1 MSGEGPGAVRVAPGT
16 IELNADRTPSER
28 LRLVILNTGDRPV
41 QIGSHLHLPDANSA
55 LAFDREAA
63 EGFRL
68 DLPAGTSQRFEPGA
82 SREVAAVAL
91 RGRRVV
97 PGLQVKPAG
106 DARAGEPAAAGGA
119 AETSRTAD
127 AGAVGAAETSRTADA
142 GMGGAAGTLRM
153 ADAGAVGAAE
163 TSRTA
168 DAEAGNAAEAS
179 PTADAGAVGA
189 AESSRSAATGA
200 IGAAE
205 SSRAAGAGA
214 GVLAIPRA
222 AYAAL
227 YGPTVGDQVRLGD
240 TDLWVEVERDLTVG
254 GEEVVFGGGKSIRES
269 MGQGTTTR
277 AEGAP
282 DTVITNVLVI
292 DWWGIVRADVGIR
305 DARIVALGKAGNPDI
320 ADGIHP
326 DLRIGPSTDVISGE
340 GRILTAGGI
349 DSHVHLLSPSQ
360 LHEASASGI
369 TTIVGGGTG
378 PSEGSKATTV
388 TPGAWHLQQMHRAL
402 DDFPLNVLLLGKG
415 NTVSAEGLAE
425 QALAGAAGYKV
436 HEDWGST
443 PAAINAALQAADDW
457 GLQVALHADSLNEAG
472 FVESTLAA
480 IAGRSIHAF
489 HVEGAGG
496 GHAPDILSIAAHPHV
511 IPGSTNPT
519 LPHTVNT
526 VAEHLDMLMVC
537 HHLNPE
543 VPEDLAFAESRIR
556 ATTIAAEDILHD
568 LGALSITS
576 SDAQAMGR
584 IGEVITRT
592 WQVAHVMKLR
602 RGHLDLGG
610 PPNLGPAD
618 PTRGGAGTTG
628 SAGAVGGSR
637 AIVGAAEAGGARVAA
652 TGLPTDTGRRAIGS
666 LADNDRVRRYVAKYT
681 INPAVAHGIDHLVG
695 SVEPG
700 KLADLALWEP
710 AFFGVRPALV
720 IKGGTIAWAALGDPN
735 ASIPTPQPV
744 LMRPAFGDAIGA
756 RTSYSFVAPA
766 ALENGLAERLELRR
780 ELLAVRPTRDI
791 GKAQMKNNDALPSI
805 HIDPETFA
813 ITVDGNLIEPAP
825 AERLPLA
832 QLYQM
837 F

>member
-1 MSGEGPGAVRVAPGT
+1 MVEIS
-16 IELNADRTPSER
+16 
-28 LRLVILNTGDRPV
+28 
-41 QIGSHLHLPDANSA
+41 
-55 LAFDREAA
+55 
-63 EGFRL
+63 
-68 DLPAGTSQRFEPGA
+68 
-82 SREVAAVAL
+82 
-91 RGRRVV
+91 
-97 PGLQVKPAG
+97 
-106 DARAGEPAAAGGA
+106 
-119 AETSRTAD
+119 
-127 AGAVGAAETSRTADA
+127 
-142 GMGGAAGTLRM
+142 
-153 ADAGAVGAAE
+153 
-163 TSRTA
+163 
-168 DAEAGNAAEAS
+168 
-179 PTADAGAVGA
+179 
-189 AESSRSAATGA
+189 
-200 IGAAE
+200 
-205 SSRAAGAGA
+205 
-214 GVLAIPRA
+214 RA

-240 TDLWVEVERDLTVG
+240 TDLWVEVEQDLTVG

-277 AEGAP
+277 REGAP

-292 DWWGIVRADVGIR
+292 DWWGIIRADVGIR
-305 DARIVALGKAGNPDI
+305 DGRIVALGKAGNPDI

-326 DLRIGPSTDVISGE
+326 DLRIGPSTDVIAGE

-443 PAAINAALQAADDW
+443 PAAIDAALKAADDW

-480 IAGRSIHAF
+480 IGGRSIHAF

-556 ATTIAAEDILHD
+556 ATTIAAEDVLHD

-592 WQVAHVMKLR
+592 WQVAHVMKHR
-602 RGHLDLGG
+602 RGHLNLGG
-610 PPNLGPAD
+610 PPDLGPV
-618 PTRGGAGTTG
+618 PTGT
-628 SAGAVGGSR
+628 
-637 AIVGAAEAGGARVAA
+637 
-652 TGLPTDTGRRAIGS
+652 PTSSSTKIGS

-780 ELLAVRPTRDI
+780 ELLAVRPTRDV
-791 GKAQMKNNDALPSI
+791 GKAQMRNNDALPSI
-805 HIDPETFA
+805 EIDPETFA
-813 ITVDGNLIEPAP
+813 ITVDGDLIEPAP
-825 AERLPLA
+825 ADRLPLA